1 MSERAGGAWGG
12 VARGLLDLLYPPAC
26 LACARVLPAQGFF
39 CEPCDLAVERT
50 PPAHCPRCAEPG
62 DFGPGSCPRCTR
74 SPPAFARA
82 WAPLAH
88 AGPVARAVQRF
99 KYEDHPELAPLLA
112 GLLADEARAFLATA
126 PARVVALPLHAQRFR
141 ERRYDQAALLASEL
155 ARATGR
161 TLHLELLRRARATR
175 RQVGLSELDRAQN
188 VEGAFEATG
197 RLQGEDVLLVDDVFT
212 TGATARA
219 ATAALRSAGAG
230 RVEVLTLARAFS
242 A

>member
-1 MSERAGGAWGG
+1 MSDRAGA
-12 VARGLLDLLYPPAC
+12 VMRGLLDLLYPPAC
-26 LACARVLPAQGFF
+26 VACARVLPAQGFF

-62 DFGPGSCPRCTR
+62 DFGSAACPRCTR

-112 GLLADEARAFLATA
+112 GLLADEARTFLATA

-161 TLHLELLRRARATR
+161 PLHLELLRRARATR
-175 RQVGLSELDRAQN
+175 RQVGLSEQDRAQN

-197 RLQGEDVLLVDDVFT
+197 QLQGEDVLLVDDVFT

>member
-1 MSERAGGAWGG
+1 MSPPPGRAAG

-26 LACARVLPAQGFF
+26 VACARVLPAQGFF

-50 PPAHCPRCAEPG
+50 PPAHCARCAEPG
-62 DFGPGSCPRCTR
+62 HFPAGACPRCTR
-74 SPPAFARA
+74 SAPAFARA

-112 GLLADEARAFLATA
+112 RLLADEARAFLSTA
-126 PARVVALPLHAQRFR
+126 PARVVALPLHARRYR

-155 ARATGR
+155 AHATGR
-161 TLHLELLRRARATR
+161 TLRLDLLHRTRATR
-175 RQVGLSELDRAQN
+175 RQVGLSEAGRAEN
-188 VEGAFEATG
+188 VEGAFEAQG
-197 RLQGEDVLLVDDVFT
+197 RLQGEGVLLVDDVFT

>member
-1 MSERAGGAWGG
+1 VSAGGARPAGF
-12 VARGLLDLLYPPAC
+12 AAGLLDLLYPPAC
-26 LACARVLPAQGFF
+26 VACARVLPGAQGFF
-39 CEPCDLAVERT
+39 CERCDLALERT
-50 PPAHCPRCAEPG
+50 PPAHCGRCSEPG
-62 DFGPGSCPRCTR
+62 TFPAGSCPRCTR

-99 KYEDHPELAPLLA
+99 KYEDHPELAPALARLLA
-112 GLLADEARAFLATA
+112 EEAHAFLAAA
-126 PARVVALPLHAQRFR
+126 PALLVPLPLHEARYR

-161 TLHLELLRRARATR
+161 GLRLDVLRRTRATH
-175 RQVGLSELDRAQN
+175 RQVGLSEAARAEN
-188 VEGAFEATG
+188 VEGAFEAG
-197 RLQGEDVLLVDDVFT
+197 APLSGEDVLLVDDVFT

-219 ATAALRSAGAG
+219 AAAALRSGGAG